1 MRQNIPC
8 KHNPAQ
14 AFYPKGVNTKE
25 PYHYPAMEHDKALFV
40 AVEFQTINSP
50 PLKSEF

>member
-1 MRQNIPC
+1 MQ
-8 KHNPAQ
+8 AQ
-14 AFYPKGVNTKE
+14 SRTSVLPKGVNTKE
-25 PYHYPAMEHDKALFV
+25 PYHYPTMEHDKALFV